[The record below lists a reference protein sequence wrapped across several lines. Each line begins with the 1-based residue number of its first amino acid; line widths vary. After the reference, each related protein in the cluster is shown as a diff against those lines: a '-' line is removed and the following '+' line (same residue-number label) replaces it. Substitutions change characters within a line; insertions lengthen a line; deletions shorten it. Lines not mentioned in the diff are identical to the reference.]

1 MDFMVT
7 LSNFFL
13 YLALYTVG
21 ICVTYIV
28 MAQLSFFAQR
38 KDPNYRLLTYNELS
52 VFAIGWPI
60 TSVLIIFFSLAKL
73 YRTLD
78 DYFAEDR

>member
-28 MAQLSFFAQR
+28 MTQLSFFAQR

>member
-1 MDFMVT
+1 MDLIVI
-7 LSNFFL
+7 LSNFFM
-13 YLALYTVG
+13 YLALYAVG
-21 ICVTYIV
+21 GCVTYIV
-28 MAQLSFFAQR
+28 MTQLSFFAQR
-38 KDPNYRLLTYNELS
+38 KDPNYRALTHNELS